1 MVREGRPLT
10 TTTNIYKEMKLS
22 LNLFTHRLNVELRRK
37 RRLLTTA
44 ECAKQLGLS
53 RVTVN
58 RYSRLGRIKCRGKAT
73 VGLSKQTAFL
83 YDIDEVRK
91 VAFR

>member
-1 MVREGRPLT
+1 MVREGRPII
-10 TTTNIYKEMKLS
+10 TTNINKEMKLS
-22 LNLFTHRLNVELRRK
+22 LNLFTHNLTIALQRK

-91 VAFR
+91 VALR